1 MFHIA
6 SPDDIKKGKV
16 TDVYF
21 LRTKKILQEKGIS
34 KKVVVEFIVK
44 SFPPGWEWGVFSGL
58 EEALELLTSIN
69 EINVWAVKEGTFF
82 GKDEP
87 VVVIEG
93 RYEEFGLYE
102 TALLGFFCQASG
114 VVTKAARCK
123 IAAEGRP
130 VISFGARRVHPAI
143 APMVERNAYLGG
155 CDGVAC
161 IKSAEILGVD
171 PIGTVPHALILIMGD
186 TISAMKAFDEV
197 MEASIKRI
205 ALIDTFTD
213 EKFEAINV
221 AEALK
226 DKLFAVRLDTPYSRR
241 GDFKKILKEV
251 RWELDIRG
259 YKDVKIIVSGGID
272 EYKIMELNPYVDAYG
287 VGTSISN
294 APVLDFAMDIVEIEG
309 KPIAKR
315 GKLSGRKRLL
325 RCPNCFRRK
334 VVPQDSPPVRCE
346 CGGEMED
353 ILKQIIKDG
362 KLLDPLPKVEE
373 SRKYVLEQMKFYK
386 DKL

>member
-6 SPDDIKKGKV
+6 SPDEIKGGKV

-21 LRTKKILQEKGIS
+21 LRTREILQEKGIS

-44 SFPPGWEWGVFSGL
+44 SFPSGWGWGVFSGL
-58 EEALELLTSIN
+58 EEAVELLTSIN

-87 VVVIEG
+87 VLVIEG
-93 RYEEFGLYE
+93 KYEEFGLYE
-102 TALLGFFCQASG
+102 TALLGFLCQASG
-114 VVTKAARCK
+114 IATKAARCK

-161 IKSAEILGVD
+161 IKSAQILGVE

-221 AEALK
+221 AEALR
-226 DKLFAVRLDTPYSRR
+226 DKLFAVRLDTPHSRR
-241 GDFKKILKEV
+241 GDFKKILQEV

-315 GKLSGRKRLL
+315 GKLSGRKRLM
-325 RCPNCFRRK
+325 RCPSCFKRK
-334 VVPQDSPPVRCE
+334 VVPQRSPQVRCE
-346 CGGEMED
+346 CGEEMED

-362 KLLDPLPKVEE
+362 KLLEPLPKVEE
-373 SRKYVLEQMKFYK
+373 GRKYVLEQMKFYK